1 MTQPPRPAR
10 SLAYLDGKR
19 VRILEQVL
27 FNVPAYKVNLVGT
40 RDKFTIEGAFLADDE
55 HTRFDLLGNQLAPS
69 Q

>member
-40 RDKFTIEGAFLADDE
+40 RYEFTIEGAFLADDE